1 MKTKNIFN
9 MLAFAMLMP
18 TMLLTT
24 ACSNDDDIV
33 NNSETTIKKGYALPF
48 TVDVTRGDDATR
60 ATYDVGT
67 KMLSFSAGDKL
78 FVKGHEENAG
88 DFAGTL
94 DYDVSNPGRF
104 SGTIYTENST
114 SRPVVEVVA
123 LAQAEGSSYS
133 ECKVEAVLLPNG
145 YESKGFISISGEGT
159 YGADLTFDYENAFA
173 TDKAEAVE
181 QFSYEKAT
189 TYSSGFALHP
199 QNPILKFVISN
210 LTKNA
215 IIPVELQTSNQIFV
229 SKNVTT
235 DDAGT
240 ATFYTTSLDQ
250 NSKEFTLNV
259 GGQDLSLNLSGDQ
272 TKSLVAGHIY
282 TIPRSATLA
291 TGYDIKG
298 KGSLYNEGDVVGS
311 DGKAYKPADRFFLPS
326 GVVPAGMVAKKAG
339 QVYVVALH
347 DCASEVAWADIQT
360 TAESYTPAVSDC
372 TWRVFFESE
381 WHLVFRNEGYFYYY
395 DEFNRLMEAAGGDIL
410 HNDGDPEYWM
420 SEEYGEKA
428 GYFKPMLLNK
438 KLSFK
443 SGSKTWPRKV
453 RAGFFVSHK

>member
-1 MKTKNIFN
+1 

-60 ATYDVGT
+60 ATYDEGT

-78 FVKGHEENAG
+78 FVKGHEDNAG

-94 DYDVSNPGRF
+94 DYDVSKPGRF

-123 LAQAEGSSYS
+123 LANSNGQ
-133 ECKVEAVLLPNG
+133 VEAVLLPSG
-145 YESKGFISISGEGT
+145 YESKGFISISGEGCT
-159 YGADLTFDYENAFA
+159 ASLTFDYENAFA

-181 QFSYEKAT
+181 QFSYEKST
-189 TYSSGFALHP
+189 TYYGGFALHP

-215 IIPVELQTSNQIFV
+215 TIPVELQTSNQIFV

-235 DDAGT
+235 DDAGV

-250 NSKEFTLNV
+250 NSNEFTLNV
-259 GGQDLSLNLSGDQ
+259 GGQDLSINLSGD
-272 TKSLVAGHIY
+272 KKKNLVAGHIY
-282 TIPRSATLA
+282 TIPRSATVA
-291 TGYDIKG
+291 TGYDIMG
-298 KGSLYNEGDVVGS
+298 KGSLYDLGWVVGS
-311 DGKAYKPADRFFLPS
+311 DRKAYKPADRFFLPS

-360 TAESYTPAVSDC
+360 TAAAYTPAVSGC

-381 WHLVFRNEGYFYYY
+381 WHLVFRNVGSFYYY
-395 DEFNRLMEAAGGDIL
+395 DEFNTLMEAAGGDIL

-420 SEEYGEKA
+420 SDVDGEKA

-453 RAGFFVSHK
+453 RAGFYVSYTGM